1 MTHGCVIGEAAR
13 QSGVG
18 VETIRYYERE
28 GIIAPPARSASGQRV
43 FSAAEVARLRFIRRC
58 RDLGFALRDIRQLMA
73 LVDARAA
80 PCAEAAEIGR
90 RHLRDIRE
98 KRAELERLEAAL
110 ERMLAGCANDQP
122 DCALL
127 RRLMEPAA
135 DLVRWRC
142 PRAGRDAGGR

>member
-18 VETIRYYERE
+18 VETIRYYERA

-43 FSAAEVARLRFIRRC
+43 FSATEVARLRFIRRC

-73 LVDARAA
+73 LADASAA

-110 ERMLAGCANDQP
+110 GRMLAGCAADQP

-135 DLVRWRC
+135 D
-142 PRAGRDAGGR
+142 